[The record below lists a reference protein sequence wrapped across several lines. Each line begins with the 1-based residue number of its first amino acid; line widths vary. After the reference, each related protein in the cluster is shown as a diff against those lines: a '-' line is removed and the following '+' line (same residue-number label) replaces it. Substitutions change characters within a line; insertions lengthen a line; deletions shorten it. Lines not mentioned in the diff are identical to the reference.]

1 MKLTWPWQRGPSQF
15 QRASDGSMSL
25 LEHLQELRSRLFKA
39 TLAIVLGMVVGYYL
53 ADPVFQILKEPY
65 CNLELPEWGGAC
77 PGLQAL
83 DPLETFWL
91 KLKIALWVGMA
102 LTAPVWF
109 YQIWMFIAPGLRNRE
124 RKWAYI
130 FVGAAV
136 PLFLAGAALAYMVV
150 DRGLRFI
157 ITAGL
162 PDLQTEFQVT
172 KYVSFITTVML
183 VFAIGFELPLLV
195 VMLNF
200 AGILS
205 ARKLLSWWR
214 VAVFLCF
221 AFAAFATPDPG
232 PFGMLMLA
240 SIMSTMY
247 FIAVGIAFLHD
258 RRKAKKDPY
267 AGLSD
272 DEISSMDEEPSPLDD
287 DDDSGAADLFDDDDL
302 EPVAP
307 VRRSPVE
314 QPAPLDNRYDD
325 IT

>member
-1 MKLTWPWQRGPSQF
+1 MKLSLPFRRGPSQF

-39 TLAIVLGMVVGYYL
+39 TLAIVIGMVAGYYL
-53 ADPVFQILKEPY
+53 ADPVYQLLKEPY
-65 CNLELPEWGGAC
+65 CNLDLPDWEGTC

-102 LTAPVWF
+102 LTAPAWL
-109 YQIWMFIAPGLRNRE
+109 YQIWMFIAPGLRHGE

-136 PLFLAGAALAYMVV
+136 PLFLAGALLAYLVI
-150 DRGLRFI
+150 DRGLHFI

-172 KYVSFITTVML
+172 KYISFISTVML

-205 ARKLLSWWR
+205 ARRLLGWWR

-232 PFGMLMLA
+232 PFGMMMLA
-240 SIMSTMY
+240 SIMSAMY

-258 RRKAKKDPY
+258 RHKGRKDEF

-272 DEISSMDEEPSPLDD
+272 DDISSLDEELSPLDD
-287 DDDSGAADLFDDDDL
+287 GDGLTAEDLLDDDDL
-302 EPVAP
+302 EPVTP
-307 VRRSPVE
+307 VRSSTVE
-314 QPAPLDNRYDD
+314 PPAPPERRYDD

>member
-1 MKLTWPWQRGPSQF
+1 MT
-15 QRASDGSMSL
+15 L

-39 TLAIVLGMVVGYYL
+39 TLAIVVGMIAGYYL
-53 ADPVFQILKEPY
+53 ADPAFQILKEPY
-65 CNLELPEWGGAC
+65 CNLDLPDWDGRC

-102 LTAPVWF
+102 LTAPVWL
-109 YQIWMFIAPGLRNRE
+109 YQIWMFIAPGLRHRE

-130 FVGAAV
+130 FVGAAA
-136 PLFLAGAALAYMVV
+136 PLFLAGAALAYLVI

-172 KYVSFITTVML
+172 KYISFITTVML
-183 VFAIGFELPLLV
+183 VFAVGFELPLLV

-205 ARKLLSWWR
+205 ARRLLSFWR

-232 PFGMLMLA
+232 PFGMMMLA
-240 SIMSTMY
+240 SIMSAMY

-258 RRKAKKDPY
+258 RRKARKDPY

-272 DEISSMDEEPSPLDD
+272 DEISSMDEEEPSPLDD
-287 DDDSGAADLFDDDDL
+287 GDDLAAEDLFDDDDL
-302 EPVAP
+302 EPVTP
-307 VRRSPVE
+307 VRRTAVE
-314 QPAPLDNRYDD
+314 PPAPPERRYDD

>member
-1 MKLTWPWQRGPSQF
+1 MT
-15 QRASDGSMSL
+15 L

-39 TLAIVLGMVVGYYL
+39 TLAIVIGMIAGYYL
-53 ADPVFQILKEPY
+53 ADPVFQVLKEPY
-65 CNLELPEWGGAC
+65 CNLELPEWEGTC

-102 LTAPVWF
+102 LTAPLWL
-109 YQIWMFIAPGLRNRE
+109 YQIWMFIAPGLRQAE

-136 PLFLAGAALAYMVV
+136 PLFLAGALLAYLVI
-150 DRGLRFI
+150 DRGLHFI
-157 ITAGL
+157 ITSGL

-172 KYVSFITTVML
+172 KYISFISTVML

-205 ARKLLSWWR
+205 ARRLLGWWR
-214 VAVFLCF
+214 VAVFFCF

-232 PFGMLMLA
+232 PFGMVMLA
-240 SIMSTMY
+240 SIMSAMY

-258 RRKAKKDPY
+258 RRKRRADEY
-267 AGLSD
+267 AELSD
-272 DEISSMDEEPSPLDD
+272 DEISPLDEEPSQLDD
-287 DDDSGAADLFDDDDL
+287 GDDLAAEDLLDDDDL
-302 EPVAP
+302 EPVTP
-307 VRRSPVE
+307 VRRSTTEP
-314 QPAPLDNRYDD
+314 PAPPEHRFDD